1 MLFSSIEFLLFFTLF
16 IIFIC
21 ILRNHQRSVIIIFS
35 LFFYSYWD
43 FRFLPLIA
51 FFCVS
56 TFYLIKKNY
65 ILPFSISIMIFP
77 LIFFKYSS
85 FIIETFNINFL
96 LKYSYGGDLPLAI
109 SFLTF
114 TAIAILID
122 RRDKI
127 NDKYNFFNIS
137 EYLLYFPQLIAG
149 PILRLNQLAPQLNE
163 KILFLKDNIKFGI
176 ILFGVGYI
184 KKVYFADNI
193 AIYIDPYFQNPSL
206 AESEDLLKAFLLFPI
221 QIYFDFSGYVDMAL
235 GVSKILGINLPK
247 NFNKPYFASSIT
259 DFWRRWHITLSSWFK
274 DYLYIPLGGSKVT
287 NYKIYFNL
295 IITMAIAGLW
305 HGASF
310 NFILWGILNGF
321 LLAVE
326 RFFKIEKFDYSFIKN
341 LFYCFLIFNLWVVF
355 RISDFDSMIIFF
367 EKLYT
372 NFNDILMFENLI
384 ILFFVIIFV
393 MSQKIDDYDFL
404 RNFSKKISIL
414 VIIPF
419 FIIIILVGFSISSGQ
434 SEKFIYFQF

>member
-1 MLFSSIEFLLFFTLF
+1 
-16 IIFIC
+16 
-21 ILRNHQRSVIIIFS
+21 
-35 LFFYSYWD
+35 
-43 FRFLPLIA
+43 
-51 FFCVS
+51 
-56 TFYLIKKNY
+56 
-65 ILPFSISIMIFP
+65 MIFP

>member
-56 TFYLIKKNY
+56 TFFLIKKNY

-355 RISDFDSMIIFF
+355 RISDFDSMLIFF

>member
-1 MLFSSIEFLLFFTLF
+1 MLFSSIEFLLFLTLF

-56 TFYLIKKNY
+56 TFFLIKKNY

-355 RISDFDSMIIFF
+355 RISDFDSMLIFF

>member
-16 IIFIC
+16 IIFIS

-56 TFYLIKKNY
+56 TIFLIKKNY
-65 ILPFSISIMIFP
+65 ILPFSISIIIFP

-85 FIIETFNINFL
+85 FIIETFNIKFL

-122 RRDKI
+122 RRNKI

-355 RISDFDSMIIFF
+355 RISDFSSMLIFF

-372 NFNDILMFENLI
+372 NFNDIFMFENLI

>member
-1 MLFSSIEFLLFFTLF
+1 MLFSSIEFLLFLTLF

-56 TFYLIKKNY
+56 TFFLIKKNY
-65 ILPFSISIMIFP
+65 ILLFSISIIIFP

-355 RISDFDSMIIFF
+355 RISDFDSMLIFF

>member
-56 TFYLIKKNY
+56 TFFLIKKNY

>member
-56 TFYLIKKNY
+56 TFFLIKKNY

-247 NFNKPYFASSIT
+247 NFNKPYFASSMT

-355 RISDFDSMIIFF
+355 RISDFDSMLIFF

>member
-16 IIFIC
+16 IIFIS

-56 TFYLIKKNY
+56 TIFLIKKNY
-65 ILPFSISIMIFP
+65 ILPFSISIIIFP

-85 FIIETFNINFL
+85 FIIETFNIKFL

-122 RRDKI
+122 RRNKI

-326 RFFKIEKFDYSFIKN
+326 RFFKIEKLDYSFIKN

-355 RISDFDSMIIFF
+355 RISDFSSMLIFF

>member
-16 IIFIC
+16 IIFIS

-56 TFYLIKKNY
+56 TIFLIKKNY
-65 ILPFSISIMIFP
+65 ILPFSISIIIFP

-85 FIIETFNINFL
+85 FIIETFNIKFL

-122 RRDKI
+122 RRNKI

-355 RISDFDSMIIFF
+355 RISDFSSMLIFF

>member
-56 TFYLIKKNY
+56 TFFLIKKNY
-65 ILPFSISIMIFP
+65 ILLFSISIIIFP

-355 RISDFDSMIIFF
+355 RISDFDSMLIFF

-384 ILFFVIIFV
+384 VLFFVIIFV

>member
-56 TFYLIKKNY
+56 TFFLIKKNY
-65 ILPFSISIMIFP
+65 ILLFSISIMIFP

-163 KILFLKDNIKFGI
+163 KILFLKGNIKFGI

-355 RISDFDSMIIFF
+355 RISDFDSMLIFF

>member
-56 TFYLIKKNY
+56 TFFLIKKNY
-65 ILPFSISIMIFP
+65 ILLFSISIIIFP

-384 ILFFVIIFV
+384 VLFFVIIFV

>member
-1 MLFSSIEFLLFFTLF
+1 MLFSSIEFLLFLTLF

-56 TFYLIKKNY
+56 TFFLIKKNY
-65 ILPFSISIMIFP
+65 ILLFSISIIIFP

-355 RISDFDSMIIFF
+355 RISDFDSMLIFF

-384 ILFFVIIFV
+384 VLFFVIIFV

>member
-56 TFYLIKKNY
+56 TFFLIKKNY
-65 ILPFSISIMIFP
+65 ILLFSISIMIFP

-355 RISDFDSMIIFF
+355 RISDFDSMLIFF

>member
-16 IIFIC
+16 LIFIC

-56 TFYLIKKNY
+56 TFFLIKKNY

-85 FIIETFNINFL
+85 FIIEIFNINFL

-163 KILFLKDNIKFGI
+163 KILFLKDNIKFGV

-355 RISDFDSMIIFF
+355 RISDFDSMLIFF

-404 RNFSKKISIL
+404 RIFSKKISIL

>member
-56 TFYLIKKNY
+56 TFFLIKKNY

-163 KILFLKDNIKFGI
+163 KILFLKGNIKFGI

-355 RISDFDSMIIFF
+355 RISDFDSMLIFF

>member
-56 TFYLIKKNY
+56 TFFLIKKNY
-65 ILPFSISIMIFP
+65 ILLFSISIIIFP